1 MKRVISVLTA
11 VLIIALSTVAV
22 SAAGLNSGEQSVL
35 SNMRTPA
42 NMKGNS
48 VYVPAAYINQAEA
61 YFNTIDM
68 TSDQASRING
78 IIGQGRSFLEGTG
91 KSGVSELTSSEKQT
105 LLGYASA
112 AAGVLKMSAAA
123 GSDSTKVKIISKSGD
138 TIVDDSGSVIKA
150 TGADSY
156 LPSVIILSVTGA
168 LLILSSAG
176 VILLRKKSYGYEKIE
191 K

>member
-91 KSGVSELTSSEKQT
+91 KSGVSELSSSEKQT